1 MCSLLDWFGQ
11 QFELTARL
19 VDFVEESP
27 EIAFFICKSVISGLS
42 VLIVNWNAPL
52 GPPCEG
58 DAMCQCEFVW
68 ILQRQCEGNMRCV
81 NLGTNYDI
89 TDGLDLK

>member
-27 EIAFFICKSVISGLS
+27 EIAFFICKSVALVSL
-42 VLIVNWNAPL
+42 L
-52 GPPCEG
+52 
-58 DAMCQCEFVW
+58 W
-68 ILQRQCEGNMRCV
+68 IEMLH
-81 NLGTNYDI
+81 
-89 TDGLDLK
+89 